1 MQRFPVH
8 LNVQDLGKRIAFH
21 AKRSAPEPTR
31 ST

>member
-8 LNVQDLGKRIAFH
+8 LNVQDLDKHIAFH
-21 AKRSAPEPTR
+21 AKRFAAEPTR